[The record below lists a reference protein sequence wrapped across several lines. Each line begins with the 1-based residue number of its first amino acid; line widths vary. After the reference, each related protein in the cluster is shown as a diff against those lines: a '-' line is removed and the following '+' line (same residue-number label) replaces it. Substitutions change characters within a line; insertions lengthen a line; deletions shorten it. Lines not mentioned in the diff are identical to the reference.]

1 MADPDALQD
10 LHARLATPL
19 EATPAPEAPAAWLAV
34 DCCGTGLLL
43 PLADAGEIFPFG
55 AWVPVPHTRPWF
67 LGVANLRGQLQGV
80 VDLGRFLGL
89 AATEPAPPEGGW
101 LVGISQRL
109 EAGAALRVDRLAGLR
124 RADQLLPV
132 PSNGAAARPAF
143 AGALYHDPAG
153 RLWQELRLDALV
165 SDPHFLAVGAAA

>member
-10 LHARLATPL
+10 LHTRLATPL
-19 EATPAPEAPAAWLAV
+19 EAAPPPEAAAWLAV

-43 PLADAGEIFPFG
+43 PLADAGEIFPCG
-55 AWVPVPHTRPWF
+55 AWVPVPYTRPWF

-89 AATEPAPPEGGW
+89 AAAEPAPAEGGW
-101 LVGISQRL
+101 LVAISPRL

-124 RADQLLPV
+124 RADQLAPLPSSGGV
-132 PSNGAAARPAF
+132 ARPAF
-143 AGALYHDPAG
+143 AGARYHDPAG
-153 RLWQELRLDALV
+153 RVWQELRLDALV
-165 SDPHFLAVGAAA
+165 SDPHFLAVGAPA